1 MFARRTFLAG
11 PAALLSGRAYAR
23 ASARAEVA
31 CSAGRFVGEQ
41 VDGVARFRG
50 IRYGRAERF
59 RRAAGIPSSREPIHA
74 TAFGPACPQR
84 GKYRPQSEDCLFL
97 NIWTPQASAG
107 ARLPVMVY
115 VHGGAYANGSVTDPE
130 NDGASLAGK
139 GVVLV
144 TVNHRLNALGYL
156 YLASFDQRFADSGN
170 NGQLDLILALQWVRA
185 NISAFGGDPARVTM
199 VGQSGGGAK
208 IATLAG
214 MPDAHGL
221 FQRAATM
228 SGQQVAVTNP
238 ERSTERARAYLA
250 ALKVSSQDLSPLL
263 TLPVERLLE
272 ALATRDPFEDS
283 PVYMGPVLD
292 GRNVTRHPFR
302 PDAAPGGRALAWML
316 GGTRDETRAYF
327 DPEGVEMRELGWDDV
342 GAKIAAELP
351 VKAPVEVIVAEYRR
365 RLPSASPADIFFAAT
380 SDGRSWRPMLEEA
393 EALARAG
400 HPAFVYQFDFAS
412 PVEPARG
419 AFHALDIPFVFGT
432 LAGSSAGTGAEARAV
447 SAAMQERFVAF
458 ARTGTPNAPGLPA
471 WPAYRPRD
479 RATMIFDRRPRVVRD
494 PRGWQRRL
502 FAPYPYT
509 QPGT

>member
-11 PAALLSGRAYAR
+11 PAALLSGRAYAQT
-23 ASARAEVA
+23 SGVAEVT
-31 CSAGRFVGEQ
+31 CHAGRFIGER
-41 VDGVARFRG
+41 VNGTSRFRG

-59 RRAAGIPSSREPIHA
+59 RRAAAIPAPRDPVRA

-97 NIWTPQASAG
+97 NIWTPEAD
-107 ARLPVMVY
+107 ARAKLPVMVY

-130 NDGASLAGK
+130 NDGASLAAK

-156 YLASFDQRFADSGN
+156 YLASFDPRFQDSGN
-170 NGQLDLILALQWVRA
+170 NGQLDLVLALRWVRA
-185 NISAFGGDPARVTM
+185 NIAAFGGDPAQVTM
-199 VGQSGGGAK
+199 FGQSGGGAK
-208 IATLAG
+208 IVTLTA
-214 MPDAHGL
+214 MPEARGL
-221 FQRAATM
+221 FHRAATM
-228 SGQQVAVTNP
+228 SGQQVAVTDAD
-238 ERSTERARAYLA
+238 RSTARTRACLETLRI
-250 ALKVSSQDLSPLL
+250 SPQDLSPLL
-263 TLPVERLLE
+263 SLPVERLLE

-292 GRNVTRHPFR
+292 GRNVTRHPFS
-302 PDAAPGGRALAWML
+302 PDAAPAAREIAWML

-327 DPEGVEMRELGWDDV
+327 DPAGAEMRALGWDAV

-351 VKAPVEVIVAEYRR
+351 LKAPVETIVADYRR
-365 RLPSASPADIFFAAT
+365 RLPSASPADVFFAAT

-432 LAGSSAGTGAEARAV
+432 LAGSPAGTGAESRAV

-458 ARTGTPNAPGLPA
+458 ARTGAPNAPGLQP
-471 WPAYRPRD
+471 WPAYTLRD
-479 RATMIFDRRPRVVRD
+479 RATMIFDRRTRAVRD

>member
-11 PAALLSGRAYAR
+11 PAMLLSGRAYAS
-23 ASARAEVA
+23 ASGVAEVT
-31 CSAGRFVGEQ
+31 CSAGRFVGER
-41 VDGVARFRG
+41 VGGISRFRG
-50 IRYGRAERF
+50 IRYGRADRF
-59 RRAAGIPSSREPIHA
+59 RRAAAVKPSRDPVRA

-97 NIWTPQASAG
+97 NIWTPQADTG
-107 ARLPVMVY
+107 AQLPVMVY

-130 NDGASLAGK
+130 NDGAGLAGK

-156 YLASFDQRFADSGN
+156 HLAPLDPRFADSGN
-170 NGQLDLILALQWVRA
+170 NGQLDLILALIWVRA
-185 NISAFGGDPARVTM
+185 NITAFGGDPAQVTM
-199 VGQSGGGAK
+199 FGQSGGGAK
-208 IATLAG
+208 IATLVA
-214 MPDAHGL
+214 MPEARGL
-221 FQRAATM
+221 FHRAVTM
-228 SGQQVAVTNP
+228 SGQQVTVTAQ
-238 ERSTERARAYLA
+238 ERAAARARVYLA
-250 ALKVSSQDLSPLL
+250 ALGISPQDPSPLL

-292 GRNVTRHPFR
+292 RRTVTRHPFN
-302 PDAAPGGRALAWML
+302 PDAAPSAREIAWML

-327 DPEGVEMRELGWDDV
+327 DPGSAEMRALGWNAV

-351 VKAPVEVIVAEYRR
+351 VTAPVETIVAEYRR
-365 RLPSASPADIFFAAT
+365 RFPAYTPADIFFAAT

-400 HPAFVYQFDFAS
+400 HSAFVYQFDFAS

-432 LAGSSAGTGAEARAV
+432 LAGSPAGTGADARAV
-447 SAAMQERFVAF
+447 SAAMQDRFVAF
-458 ARTGTPNAPGLPA
+458 ARTGAPNAPGLPH
-471 WPAYRPRD
+471 WPAYSPRD
-479 RATMIFDRRPRVVRD
+479 RATMIFDRRSRVVRD

>member
-1 MFARRTFLAG
+1 MLPRRTFLAG
-11 PAALLSGRAYAR
+11 SAALICAPAR
-23 ASARAEVA
+23 ARGMAEVA
-31 CSAGRFVGEQ
+31 CPAGRFAGER
-41 VDGVARFRG
+41 VNGVTRFRG

-59 RRAAGIPSSREPIHA
+59 RRAAAIPPSRDPVRA

-97 NIWTPQASAG
+97 NIWTPAADAG
-107 ARLPVMVY
+107 AALPVMVY

-130 NDGASLAGK
+130 NDGESLAGK

-156 YLASFDQRFADSGN
+156 YLAPFDPRFPDSGN
-170 NGQLDLILALQWVRA
+170 NGQLDLTLALQWVRT
-185 NISAFGGDPARVTM
+185 NIAAFGGDPARVTM
-199 VGQSGGGAK
+199 FGQSGGGAK
-208 IATLAG
+208 IATLTA
-214 MPDAHGL
+214 MPEARGL
-221 FQRAATM
+221 FHRAATM
-228 SGQQVAVTNP
+228 SGQQVAVTGAD
-238 ERSTERARAYLA
+238 RSAERAKAYLA
-250 ALKVSSQDLSPLL
+250 ALKISPHDPSPIL

-272 ALATRDPFEDS
+272 ALAARDPFEDS
-283 PVYMGPVLD
+283 SVYMGPVLD
-292 GRNVTRHPFR
+292 RRNVMRHPFR
-302 PDAAPGGRALAWML
+302 PDAAPAAREIAWIL

-327 DPEGVEMRELGWDDV
+327 DPGGADMRQLGWDRL
-342 GAKIAAELP
+342 GSRIAAELP
-351 VKAPVEVIVAEYRR
+351 VKAPVDTVVAEYRR
-365 RLPSASPADIFFAAT
+365 RFPSASPADVFFAAT

-400 HPAFVYQFDFAS
+400 NPAFVYQFDFVS

-432 LAGSSAGTGAEARAV
+432 LAGSSGGTGAAARAV
-447 SAAMQERFVAF
+447 SATMQDRFVAF
-458 ARTGTPNAPGLPA
+458 ARTGTPNGRGLPR

-479 RATMIFDRRPRVVRD
+479 RATMVFDRHSRVVRD
-494 PRGWQRRL
+494 PRRWQRRL

>member
-1 MFARRTFLAG
+1 MLPRRTFLAG
-11 PAALLSGRAYAR
+11 SAALLCGRAHAQE
-23 ASARAEVA
+23 AADVV
-31 CSAGRFVGEQ
+31 CSAGRFVGER
-41 VDGVARFRG
+41 VSNVHRFRG

-59 RRAAGIPSSREPIHA
+59 RRSSAIPPLRDPVRA
-74 TAFGPACPQR
+74 TEFGPACPQR

-97 NIWTPQASAG
+97 NIWTPQTD
-107 ARLPVMVY
+107 ARANLPVMVY

-156 YLASFDQRFADSGN
+156 YLAPFDARFADSGN
-170 NGQLDLILALQWVRA
+170 NGQLDLVLALQWVRA
-185 NISAFGGDPARVTM
+185 NIAAFGGDPTRVTLF
-199 VGQSGGGAK
+199 GQSGGGAK
-208 IATLAG
+208 IATMMG
-214 MPDAHGL
+214 MPQARGL

-228 SGQQVAVTNP
+228 SGQQVAVTGP
-238 ERSTERARAYLA
+238 DRSAQRMRAYLA
-250 ALKVSSQDLSPLL
+250 ALKISPQDLSPLL
-263 TLPVERLLE
+263 ALPVERLLE
-272 ALATRDPFEDS
+272 ALAARDPFEDS

-292 GRNVTRHPFR
+292 GRNVTRHPFS
-302 PDAAPGGRALAWML
+302 PDAAPAAREIAWML

-327 DPEGVEMRELGWDDV
+327 DPKGVEMHTLGWDGV
-342 GAKIAAELP
+342 GARIAAELP

-432 LAGSSAGTGAEARAV
+432 LAGSPAGIGAEARAV
-447 SAAMQERFVAF
+447 STAMQDRFVAF
-458 ARTGTPNAPGLPA
+458 ARVGKPNAPGLPP

-479 RATMIFDRRPRVVRD
+479 RATMVFDRRTRVVRD

>member
-11 PAALLSGRAYAR
+11 PAALLSGRAYAQ
-23 ASARAEVA
+23 ASGVAEVA
-31 CSAGRFVGEQ
+31 CSAGRFVG
-41 VDGVARFRG
+41 DRLSGISRFRG

-59 RRAAGIPSSREPIHA
+59 RRAAAAPPSREPVRA

-97 NIWTPQASAG
+97 NIWTPAPD
-107 ARLPVMVY
+107 ARAKLPVMVY

-130 NDGASLAGK
+130 NDGVSLAGR

-156 YLASFDQRFADSGN
+156 YLAPFGSAFPDSGN
-170 NGQLDLILALQWVRA
+170 NGQLDLILALQWVQA
-185 NISAFGGDPARVTM
+185 NIAAFGGDPACVTM
-199 VGQSGGGAK
+199 FGQSGGGAK
-208 IATLAG
+208 IATLAA
-214 MPDAHGL
+214 MPEARGL
-221 FQRAATM
+221 FHRAATM
-228 SGQQVAVTNP
+228 SGQQVAVTGAD
-238 ERSTERARAYLA
+238 RSAARARAYLA
-250 ALKVSSQDLSPLL
+250 ALKVSPQDLSPLL
-263 TLPVERLLE
+263 SLPVGQLLE

-292 GRNVTRHPFR
+292 RRNVTRHPFS
-302 PDAAPGGRALAWML
+302 PDAAPAVREIAWML

-327 DPEGVEMRELGWDDV
+327 DPEGAEMHALGWDGV

-351 VKAPVEVIVAEYRR
+351 VKAPAEAIVAEYRR
-365 RLPSASPADIFFAAT
+365 RFPAYTPADVFFAAT

-400 HPAFVYQFDFAS
+400 RPAFVYQFDFAS

-419 AFHALDIPFVFGT
+419 AFHALDIPFVFGA
-432 LAGSSAGTGAEARAV
+432 LAGSPAGTGAESRAV
-447 SAAMQERFVAF
+447 SVAMQERFVAF
-458 ARTGTPNAPGLPA
+458 ARSGTPNAPGLPS
-471 WPAYRPRD
+471 WPVYRPRD
-479 RATMIFDRRPRVVRD
+479 RATMIFDRHTRVIRD

>member
-1 MFARRTFLAG
+1 MLPRRTFLAG
-11 PAALLSGRAYAR
+11 SAALVCTRAHAQGM
-23 ASARAEVA
+23 ADVI
-31 CSAGRFVGEQ
+31 CPAGRFSGDRVG
-41 VDGVARFRG
+41 GITRFRG

-59 RRAAGIPSSREPIHA
+59 RRAAPVPPSRDLVRA

-97 NIWTPQASAG
+97 NIWTPQADAR

-130 NDGASLAGK
+130 NDGASLAEK

-156 YLASFDQRFADSGN
+156 YLAPFDPRFADSGN

-185 NISAFGGDPARVTM
+185 NIAAFGGDPARVTLF
-199 VGQSGGGAK
+199 GQSGGGAK
-208 IATLAG
+208 IATLTA
-214 MPDAHGL
+214 MPQARGL
-221 FQRAATM
+221 FHRAATM
-228 SGQQVAVTNP
+228 SGQQVSVTSAD
-238 ERSTERARAYLA
+238 RSTERARIYLA
-250 ALKVSSQDLSPLL
+250 ALKIPPHDLSPLL

-272 ALATRDPFEDS
+272 ALATRDPSEDS

-292 GRNVTRHPFR
+292 RRNVTCHPFR
-302 PDAAPGGRALAWML
+302 PDPAPAAREIVWML

-327 DPEGVEMRELGWDDV
+327 DPEGAEMRTLGWDEV
-342 GAKIAAELP
+342 GAKIIAELP
-351 VKAPVEVIVAEYRR
+351 VKAPVDTIVAEYRR
-365 RLPSASPADIFFAAT
+365 RFPAYTPADIFFAAT

-400 HPAFVYQFDFAS
+400 RPAFVYQFDFPS

-432 LAGSSAGTGAEARAV
+432 LAGSSAGAGAGARAV

-458 ARTGTPNAPGLPA
+458 ARTGTPNAPGLPP
-471 WPAYRPRD
+471 WPAYRLRD
-479 RATMIFDRRPRVVRD
+479 RATMVFDRRARVVRD

>member
-11 PAALLSGRAYAR
+11 PAALLGGRAFAQ
-23 ASARAEVA
+23 ASDVAEVT
-31 CSAGRFVGEQ
+31 CPAGRFVGER
-41 VDGVARFRG
+41 VGGISRFRG
-50 IRYGRAERF
+50 VRYGRAERF
-59 RRAAGIPSSREPIHA
+59 RRSAAIPPSRDPVRA
-74 TAFGPACPQR
+74 SAFGPACPQR

-97 NIWTPQASAG
+97 NIWTPQADAR

-115 VHGGAYANGSVTDPE
+115 VHGGAYATGSVTDPE
-130 NDGASLAGK
+130 NDGASLAGR

-156 YLASFDQRFADSGN
+156 YLAPFDRRFADSGS

-185 NISAFGGDPARVTM
+185 NIAAFGGDPSRVTM
-199 VGQSGGGAK
+199 FGQSGGGAK
-208 IATLAG
+208 IATLTA
-214 MPDAHGL
+214 MPEARSL
-221 FQRAATM
+221 FHRAATM
-228 SGQQVAVTNP
+228 SGQQVAVTTADRSA
-238 ERSTERARAYLA
+238 ERTRTYLS
-250 ALKVSSQDLSPLL
+250 ALKLAPHDLSPLP

-292 GRNVTRHPFR
+292 RRNVTRHPFA
-302 PDAAPGGRALAWML
+302 PDAAPVAREIAWML

-327 DPEGVEMRELGWDDV
+327 DPNGEEMHTLGWDSV

-351 VKAPVEVIVAEYRR
+351 VKAPVEAIVAEYRR

-400 HPAFVYQFDFAS
+400 CPAFVYQFDFAS
-412 PVEPARG
+412 PVEPVRG

-432 LAGSSAGTGAEARAV
+432 LAGSPAGTGADARAV

-471 WPAYRPRD
+471 WPVYRPRD
-479 RATMIFDRRPRVVRD
+479 RATMIFDRRSHVVRD

>member
-11 PAALLSGRAYAR
+11 PAALLSGRAYAQ
-23 ASARAEVA
+23 ASGVAEVT
-31 CSAGRFVGEQ
+31 CPAGRFAGER
-41 VDGVARFRG
+41 VEGVARFRG

-59 RRAAGIPSSREPIHA
+59 RRAVAVPPSRDPVRA

-97 NIWTPQASAG
+97 NVWTPAADTG

-115 VHGGAYANGSVTDPE
+115 VHGGAYATGSVTDPE
-130 NDGASLAGK
+130 NDGASLAGR

-156 YLASFDQRFADSGN
+156 YLAPFDPRFADSGN

-185 NISAFGGDPARVTM
+185 NIAAFGGDPSRVTLF
-199 VGQSGGGAK
+199 GQSGGGAK
-208 IATLAG
+208 IATLTA
-214 MPDAHGL
+214 MPQARGL
-221 FQRAATM
+221 FHRAATM
-228 SGQQVAVTNP
+228 SGQQVAVTGP
-238 ERSTERARAYLA
+238 ERSAERARTYLS
-250 ALKVSSQDLSPLL
+250 ALKLSPQDLSLLL
-263 TLPVERLLE
+263 TLPIERLLE

-292 GRNVTRHPFR
+292 RRNVERHPFT
-302 PDAAPGGRALAWML
+302 PNAAPAAREIAWIL

-327 DPEGVEMRELGWDDV
+327 DPDGAEMRTLGWDSV
-342 GAKIAAELP
+342 GAKLSAELP
-351 VKAPVEVIVAEYRR
+351 VAAPVERIVAEYRR
-365 RLPSASPADIFFAAT
+365 RYPAHSPADIFFATT

-400 HPAFVYQFDFAS
+400 CPAYAYQFDFPS
-412 PVEPARG
+412 PLEPARG

-432 LAGSSAGTGAEARAV
+432 LGGSSAGTGADARAV
-447 SAAMQERFVAF
+447 SAGMQERFVAL
-458 ARTGTPNAPGLPA
+458 AHTGSPNAPGLPH
-471 WPAYRPRD
+471 WPAYRLHD
-479 RATMIFDRRPRVVRD
+479 RATMVFDRCSRVVRD

>member
-1 MFARRTFLAG
+1 MLPRRTFLAG
-11 PAALLSGRAYAR
+11 SAALICTRAQAQR
-23 ASARAEVA
+23 MADVA
-31 CSAGRFVGEQ
+31 CPAGRFIGERAG
-41 VDGVARFRG
+41 GVTRFRG
-50 IRYGRAERF
+50 IRYGRADRF
-59 RRAAGIPSSREPIHA
+59 RRAAAVPPSRDPVRA

-97 NIWTPQASAG
+97 NIWTPATDAR

-130 NDGASLAGK
+130 NDGASLAGR

-156 YLASFDQRFADSGN
+156 YLAPFDPRFADSGN
-170 NGQLDLILALQWVRA
+170 NGQLDLILALHWVRA
-185 NISAFGGDPARVTM
+185 NIAAFGGDPARVTM
-199 VGQSGGGAK
+199 FGQSGGGAK
-208 IATLAG
+208 IATLTA
-214 MPDAHGL
+214 MPAARGL
-221 FQRAATM
+221 FHRAATM
-228 SGQQVAVTNP
+228 SGQQVAVTGAD
-238 ERSTERARAYLA
+238 RSVERARACLA
-250 ALKVSSQDLSPLL
+250 ALGISPKDLTALL

-272 ALATRDPFEDS
+272 ALVTCDPFEES
-283 PVYMGPVLD
+283 PLYMGPVLD
-292 GRNVTRHPFR
+292 RRNVTRHPFR
-302 PDAAPGGRALAWML
+302 PDAAPAAREIAWML

-327 DPEGVEMRELGWDDV
+327 DPEGAEMRALDWDTV
-342 GAKIAAELP
+342 GARIAAELP
-351 VKAPVEVIVAEYRR
+351 VKVPVEAIVAEYRR
-365 RLPSASPADIFFAAT
+365 RFPVHTPAEIFFAAT

-400 HPAFVYQFDFAS
+400 RPAFVYQFDFAS

-432 LAGSSAGTGAEARAV
+432 LAGSPAGTGAAARAV
-447 SAAMQERFVAF
+447 SAAMQDRFVAF
-458 ARTGTPNAPGLPA
+458 ARTGTPNAPGLAP

-479 RATMIFDRRPRVVRD
+479 RATMVFDGRSRVVRD

>member
-1 MFARRTFLAG
+1 MLPRRTFLAG
-11 PAALLSGRAYAR
+11 SAALICGRTYAI
-23 ASARAEVA
+23 EGVDVA
-31 CSAGRFVGEQ
+31 CPAGRFMGER
-41 VDGVARFRG
+41 VAGIARFRG

-59 RRAAGIPSSREPIHA
+59 RRAAAIPPSRDPIRA
-74 TAFGPACPQR
+74 TSFGPACPQR

-97 NIWTPQASAG
+97 NIWTPASDARAG
-107 ARLPVMVY
+107 LPVMVY

-130 NDGASLAGK
+130 NDGASLAEK

-156 YLASFDQRFADSGN
+156 YLAPFDPRLPDSGN
-170 NGQLDLILALQWVRA
+170 NGQLDLILALIWVRA
-185 NISAFGGDPARVTM
+185 NIAAFGGDPARVTLF
-199 VGQSGGGAK
+199 GQSGGGAK
-208 IATLAG
+208 IATLAA
-214 MPDAHGL
+214 MPAARGL
-221 FQRAATM
+221 FHRAATM
-228 SGQQVAVTNP
+228 SGQQVEVTGA
-238 ERSTERARAYLA
+238 ERSAERTRAYLA
-250 ALKVSSQDLSPLL
+250 ALKIAPHELSPLL
-263 TLPVERLLE
+263 TLPVERLIE

-292 GRNVTRHPFR
+292 RRNVTRDPFR
-302 PDAAPGGRALAWML
+302 PDAAPAARAIAWML

-327 DPEGVEMRELGWDDV
+327 DPDGAEMRTLGWDAV

-351 VKAPVEVIVAEYRR
+351 VKAPVEAIVAEYRR
-365 RLPSASPADIFFAAT
+365 RFPGYSPADIFFAVT

-400 HPAFVYQFDFAS
+400 RPAFVYQFDFPS

-432 LAGSSAGTGAEARAV
+432 LADSPAGTGAESRAV

-458 ARTGTPNAPGLPA
+458 ARTGTPNAPGLSP
-471 WPAYRPRD
+471 WPVYRLRD
-479 RATMIFDRRPRVVRD
+479 RATMIFDRRTRVVRD

>member
-11 PAALLSGRAYAR
+11 PAALLGGRAVAR
-23 ASARAEVA
+23 ASGAAEVT
-31 CSAGRFVGEQ
+31 CPAGRFLGER
-41 VDGVARFRG
+41 VDGVTRFRG

-59 RRAAGIPSSREPIHA
+59 RRAVAIPPSRDPVRA

-97 NIWTPQASAG
+97 NIWTPQASTG

-130 NDGASLAGK
+130 NDGASLAAK

-156 YLASFDQRFADSGN
+156 YLAPFDPRFPDSGN
-170 NGQLDLILALQWVRA
+170 NGQLDLVLALQWVRA
-185 NISAFGGDPARVTM
+185 NIAAFGGDPGRITM
-199 VGQSGGGAK
+199 FGQSGGGAK
-208 IATLAG
+208 IATLTA
-214 MPDAHGL
+214 MPEARGL
-221 FQRAATM
+221 FHRAATM
-228 SGQQVAVTNP
+228 SGQQVAVTGAD
-238 ERSTERARAYLA
+238 RSAERARVYLA
-250 ALKVSSQDLSPLL
+250 ALRVSPHDLSPLL
-263 TLPVERLLE
+263 ALPVENLLD

-292 GRNVTRHPFR
+292 GRNVTRHPFS
-302 PDAAPGGRALAWML
+302 PDAAPAAREIAWML

-327 DPEGVEMRELGWDDV
+327 DPEGAGMRALGWDKV
-342 GAKIAAELP
+342 GAMIAAELP
-351 VKAPVEVIVAEYRR
+351 VRAPVEAIVAEYRR
-365 RLPSASPADIFFAAT
+365 RLPALSPADIFFAAT
-380 SDGRSWRPMLEEA
+380 SDGRSWRPLLDEA
-393 EALARAG
+393 EALANAG

-432 LAGSSAGTGAEARAV
+432 LTGSPAGNGAAARAV
-447 SAAMQERFVAF
+447 SAAMQARFVAF
-458 ARTGTPNAPGLPA
+458 ARTGVPNAPGLPV
-471 WPAYRPRD
+471 WPAYRVRD
-479 RATMIFDRRPRVVRD
+479 RSTMIFDRRSRVVRD

>member
-11 PAALLSGRAYAR
+11 PAVLLGGRAFAQAAR
-23 ASARAEVA
+23 VA
-31 CSAGRFVGEQ
+31 DVTCPAGRFVGEQ
-41 VDGVARFRG
+41 VGGIARFRG

-59 RRAAGIPSSREPIHA
+59 RRAVAVVPARDPVHA
-74 TAFGPACPQR
+74 NAFGPACPQR
-84 GKYRPQSEDCLFL
+84 GKYHPQSEDCLFL
-97 NIWTPQASAG
+97 NIWTPQADAR

-156 YLASFDQRFADSGN
+156 HLAPFDPRFAESGN
-170 NGQLDLILALQWVRA
+170 NGQIDLILALTWVRA
-185 NISAFGGDPARVTM
+185 NIAAFGGDPAQVTM
-199 VGQSGGGAK
+199 FGQSGGGAK
-208 IATLAG
+208 IVTLTA
-214 MPDAHGL
+214 MPEARGL
-221 FQRAATM
+221 FHRAATM
-228 SGQQVAVTNP
+228 SGQQVAVTGAD
-238 ERSTERARAYLA
+238 RAAVRAKAYLA
-250 ALKVSSQDLSPLL
+250 ALGISPEGLSSLL

-272 ALATRDPFEDS
+272 ALAIRDPFEDS
-283 PVYMGPVLD
+283 AVYMGPVLD
-292 GRNVTRHPFR
+292 HRTVTRHPFS
-302 PDAAPGGRALAWML
+302 PDAAPVAREIAWML

-327 DPEGVEMRELGWDDV
+327 DPEGIEMRTLGWEAV

-351 VKAPVEVIVAEYRR
+351 VKAPVEAVVAEYRR
-365 RLPSASPADIFFAAT
+365 RFPAYTPADVFFAAT

-393 EALARAG
+393 EALARAER
-400 HPAFVYQFDFAS
+400 PAFVYQFDFTS
-412 PVEPARG
+412 PVEASRG

-432 LAGSSAGTGAEARAV
+432 LAGSPAGAGEDARAV

-458 ARTGTPNAPGLPA
+458 ARTGTPNASGLSA
-471 WPAYRPRD
+471 WPPYRPRD

-494 PRGWQRRL
+494 PRSWQRRL

>member
-1 MFARRTFLAG
+1 MLPRRSFLAG
-11 PAALLSGRAYAR
+11 SAALLCTRAQAR
-23 ASARAEVA
+23 GMAEVI
-31 CSAGRFVGEQ
+31 CPAGRFTGER
-41 VDGVARFRG
+41 VDGISRFRG

-59 RRAAGIPSSREPIHA
+59 RRAAAVPPPRDAIRA

-97 NIWTPQASAG
+97 NIWTPQVDLRAQ
-107 ARLPVMVY
+107 LPVMVY

-130 NDGASLAGK
+130 NDGASLAEK

-156 YLASFDQRFADSGN
+156 YLAPFDRRFSDSGN
-170 NGQLDLILALQWVRA
+170 NGQLDLVLALQWVRK
-185 NISAFGGDPARVTM
+185 NIAAFGGDPARVM
-199 VGQSGGGAK
+199 MFGQSGGGAK
-208 IATLAG
+208 IATLTA
-214 MPDAHGL
+214 MPEAHGL
-221 FQRAATM
+221 FHRAATM
-228 SGQQVAVTNP
+228 SGQQVAVTGAD
-238 ERSTERARAYLA
+238 RSAARTRAYLA
-250 ALKVSSQDLSPLL
+250 ALKIPPHDPSPLL
-263 TLPVERLLE
+263 TLPVERLVE

-292 GRNVTRHPFR
+292 RRNVTRHPFR
-302 PDAAPGGRALAWML
+302 PDPAPAAREIAWML

-327 DPEGVEMRELGWDDV
+327 DPEGAEMRALGWDAI

-351 VKAPVEVIVAEYRR
+351 VKAPVATIVAEYRR
-365 RLPSASPADIFFAAT
+365 RFPAYSPAEVFFAAT

-393 EALARAG
+393 ESLARAG
-400 HPAFVYQFDFAS
+400 RPAFVYQFDFPS

-432 LAGSSAGTGAEARAV
+432 LAESPAGTVTEARAV
-447 SAAMQERFVAF
+447 SAAMQARFVAF
-458 ARTGTPNAPGLPA
+458 ARTGTPDAPGLPP
-471 WPAYRPRD
+471 WPAYRLRD
-479 RATMIFDRRPRVVRD
+479 RATMVFDRRTRVVRD
-494 PRGWQRRL
+494 PRSWQRKL

>member
-11 PAALLSGRAYAR
+11 PAMLLGGRVFAQASGA
-23 ASARAEVA
+23 AEVT
-31 CSAGRFVGEQ
+31 CPAGRFIGER
-41 VDGVARFRG
+41 VDGLSRFRG

-59 RRAAGIPSSREPIHA
+59 RRVAGVPPSSDPIRA
-74 TAFGPACPQR
+74 NSFGPACPQR

-97 NIWTPQASAG
+97 NIWTPHAD
-107 ARLPVMVY
+107 ARAKLPVMVY

-156 YLASFDQRFADSGN
+156 YLAPFDRRFADSGN
-170 NGQLDLILALQWVRA
+170 NGQLDLVLALRWVRA
-185 NISAFGGDPARVTM
+185 NIAKFGGDPARVTM
-199 VGQSGGGAK
+199 FGQSGGGAK
-208 IATLAG
+208 IATLMA
-214 MPDAHGL
+214 MPEARGL
-221 FQRAATM
+221 FHRAATM
-228 SGQQVAVTNP
+228 SGQQVTVTGP
-238 ERSTERARAYLA
+238 ERSTERARAYLS
-250 ALKVSSQDLSPLL
+250 ALKISPQDLSPLL
-263 TLPVERLLE
+263 TLPVEKLLE
-272 ALATRDPFEDS
+272 ALGTRDPFEDS

-292 GRNVTRHPFR
+292 RRNVTRHPFS
-302 PDAAPGGRALAWML
+302 PNAAPAAREIAWIL

-327 DPEGVEMRELGWDDV
+327 DPEGAEMRALGWDAV
-342 GAKIAAELP
+342 GAKIAGELP
-351 VKAPVEVIVAEYRR
+351 VKASVDRVVAEYRR
-365 RLPSASPADIFFAAT
+365 RFPAYTPADVFFAAT

-400 HPAFVYQFDFAS
+400 HPAFVYQFDFVSSAES
-412 PVEPARG
+412 ARG

-432 LAGSSAGTGAEARAV
+432 LAGSPAGTDARAV
-447 SAAMQERFVAF
+447 SAAMQDRFVAF
-458 ARTGTPNAPGLPA
+458 ARTGTPNAPGLSA

-479 RATMIFDRRPRVVRD
+479 RATMIFDRRPHVVRD

>member
-1 MFARRTFLAG
+1 MFARRAFLAG
-11 PAALLSGRAYAR
+11 PAALLGAR
-23 ASARAEVA
+23 AFAQAPRGAEVT
-31 CSAGRFVGEQ
+31 CPAGRFTGERVG
-41 VDGVARFRG
+41 GIARFRG

-59 RRAAGIPSSREPIHA
+59 RRAIAVPPERDPVRAI
-74 TAFGPACPQR
+74 AFGPACPQR

-97 NIWTPQASAG
+97 NIWTPQTDAR

-156 YLASFDQRFADSGN
+156 YLASLDPRLPDSGN

-185 NISAFGGDPARVTM
+185 NIAAFGGDPSQVTM
-199 VGQSGGGAK
+199 FGQSGGGAK
-208 IATLAG
+208 IATLTA
-214 MPDAHGL
+214 MPAALGL
-221 FQRAATM
+221 FHRAATM
-228 SGQQVAVTNP
+228 SGQQVAVTDA

-250 ALKVSSQDLSPLL
+250 ALGVSPRDVSPAL
-263 TLPVERLLE
+263 TVPVERLLE
-272 ALATRDPFEDS
+272 ALSAGDPFEDS

-292 GRNVTRHPFR
+292 RRNVMRHPFS
-302 PDAAPGGRALAWML
+302 PDAAPAAREFAWML

-327 DPEGVEMRELGWDDV
+327 DPDSMEMRTLSWDAV

-351 VKAPVEVIVAEYRR
+351 VKAPVETIVAEYRR
-365 RLPSASPADIFFAAT
+365 RFPAHAPADVFFAAT

-400 HPAFVYQFDFAS
+400 RPAFVYQFDFAS
-412 PVEPARG
+412 PVEPVRG

-432 LAGSSAGTGAEARAV
+432 LAGSPAGTGPESRAV
-447 SAAMQERFVAF
+447 SAAMQDRFVAF
-458 ARTGTPNAPGLPA
+458 ARSGTPNAPGLPA
-471 WPAYRPRD
+471 WPAYRLRD
-479 RATMIFDRRPRVVRD
+479 RATMVFDRRSRVVRD